1 MLSNISHDLSC
12 VRRHSDAGFE
22 TSYNLL
28 LRVRNAELFD
38 LSELVNTEDTPDI
51 SPVLLEVSSCPRP
64 RDKQFTYSA
73 GLLAEAS
80 RVTRIPDFTLA
91 MAMS

>member
-12 VRRHSDAGFE
+12 VRPYSDAGFQ

-28 LRVRNAELFD
+28 LRVRNAELLD
-38 LSELVNTEDTPDI
+38 LGELVNAEDTPDI

-64 RDKQFTYSA
+64 RNKQCTYSA

-80 RVTRIPDFTLA
+80 
-91 MAMS
+91 